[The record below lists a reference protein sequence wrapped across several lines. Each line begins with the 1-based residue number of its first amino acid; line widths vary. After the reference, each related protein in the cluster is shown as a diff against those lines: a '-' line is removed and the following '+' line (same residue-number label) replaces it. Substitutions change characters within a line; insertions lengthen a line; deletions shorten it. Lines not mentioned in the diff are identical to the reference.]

1 MRQVRFLN
9 MLIVLLV
16 GLGACSP
23 LLNAQA
29 QVHHAPRLEQ
39 CRVDQKLW
47 KAKLE
52 QQPALTGIANVSFN
66 ELSAWVS
73 EMADC
78 SSVDPEFS
86 WQYCNTDEEARTDL
100 LIREQNFLAR
110 HNLWGQF
117 IAEDA
122 QGKR

>member
-1 MRQVRFLN
+1 MKNRQSL
-9 MLIVLLV
+9 VLLA
-16 GLGACSP
+16 GLCACSP

-29 QVHHAPRLEQ
+29 QVHHAAMVKQ
-39 CRVDQKLW
+39 CRADQKLW